1 MEWDF
6 CPVILPKR
14 LIDGTFARGL
24 LMRRRVHGQW
34 QWRRPTDAEETE
46 WYYLRAY

>member
-6 CPVILPKR
+6 CPVILPKQ
-14 LIDGTFARGL
+14 LIDGTFASGSSCAAAS
-24 LMRRRVHGQW
+24 MDNGSSAG
-34 QWRRPTDAEETE
+34 PTDAEETE